1 MMSAK
6 SATLNLFKI
15 KLFQNKVYDVITSAD
30 DVTNTLNQIT
40 SRESSYITDVVISPK
55 FGNFNYFIISILQ
68 AFDRKKPIF

>member
-6 SATLNLFKI
+6 SATLGLFKI

-55 FGNFNYFIISILQ
+55 FGNFSNFIISILQ